1 MQETE
6 GEEIYREIKDAIQ
19 ISILGAEDEEILDK
33 SVANVTF
40 VDADES
46 WIAFQ
51 ITFSD
56 TNAITQFISD
66 PDTLVIQI
74 KDPEVFI
81 DRETNKPL
89 EKDSLELTI

>member
-1 MQETE
+1 
-6 GEEIYREIKDAIQ
+6 
-19 ISILGAEDEEILDK
+19 LGAEDEEILDK

-46 WIAFQ
+46 WVALQ

-66 PDTLVIQI
+66 PDTLVIRI
-74 KDPEVFI
+74 VDPSVFV
-81 DRETNKPL
+81 DQETNKPL
-89 EKDSLELTI
+89 DEGSLSLTIQLQP